1 MDKNR
6 EDNVYE
12 VGKGKP
18 PKEHQFTSENQPEKR
33 GRKKS
38 KLKGLIEAND
48 LSSTDISDLVLMLL
62 DKTREE
68 LDIISLDVEQPFLIR
83 AFVKSMIK
91 DIDGDSLYN
100 INSLL
105 DRAIGKPKEKKE
117 IDMDMTTKVIFSS
130 EDAGLL

>member
-1 MDKNR
+1 MSDNR
-6 EDNVYE
+6 EKNAYE

-48 LSSTDISDLVLMLL
+48 LSSTDISDLVLMLV
-62 DKTREE
+62 DKTKEE
-68 LDIISLDVEQPFLIR
+68 LEVLSNDESQPFLVR

-91 DIDGDSLYN
+91 DINDNSLYN
-100 INSLL
+100 INNLL

-117 IDMDMTTKVIFSS
+117 IDMDMTTKVILTQ

>member
-1 MDKNR
+1 MDKN
-6 EDNVYE
+6 ENLK
-12 VGKGKP
+12 KGKRFSSEYQ
-18 PKEHQFTSENQPEKR
+18 PKKQ

-38 KLKGLIEAND
+38 KLKGMIEKND
-48 LSSTDISDLVLMLL
+48 LSSEDISDLIINLF

-68 LDIISLDVEQPFLIR
+68 LDIISYDEEQPFLLR

-105 DRAIGKPKEKKE
+105 DRAIGKAKEKKE
-117 IDMDMTTKVIFSS
+117 VLNTTLDENGEEIGMSIKIEFTG
-130 EDAGLL
+130 D